1 VTALGSCMSALD
13 GSVVNVALPV
23 IQSSTGATVSA
34 VGWVVLIYLITVSAS
49 VLLFGRL
56 GDIYGKRRIYL
67 WGLTIFMLGSLF
79 CGLSRTIGLLI
90 LSRGIQ
96 GIGSAMVYAL
106 GPAIVVTTFPPS
118 ERGRAL
124 GIQATTTYLGLFIGP
139 GLGGLLTQHFGWA
152 SIFFINLPIG
162 LLMLAIA
169 IRYLHP
175 TPPDEKQ
182 PLDLA
187 GSLLMGAALVSLLL
201 VLTQGGEWGWMSPGV
216 WSFAALFAGATALFI
231 RVELRSDYPAL
242 DLHLFQNRLFTFS
255 VLAAFGCYCCWASV
269 GFLMPF
275 FLLHGIGM
283 TPAIAGGIMMAV
295 PLTMMAT
302 AGLGG
307 WLADHVDVR
316 VPTTLGLTLMALG
329 IALLSQVNLGDSPWQ
344 MAARLAVIGVGVGL
358 FGAANNSALMGSVP
372 FNRQGVAGAVMAGA
386 RSIGF
391 AVGIAVASLIY
402 ETLVGSTAASG
413 SPEQIETAVQI
424 GFRITVG
431 MALTGAVVSLFRG
444 GKGRLKAEGCQTIG
458 KKET

>member
-1 VTALGSCMSALD
+1 MGSCMSALD

-34 VGWVVLIYLITVSAS
+34 VGWVVLIYLIAVSAS

-67 WGLTIFMLGSLF
+67 WGLSIFMLGSLF
-79 CGLSRTIGLLI
+79 CGLSRTIELLI
-90 LSRGIQ
+90 FSRAIQ
-96 GIGSAMVYAL
+96 GFGSAMLFAL
-106 GPAIVVTTFPPS
+106 GPAIVVSTFPAA

-124 GIQATTTYLGLFIGP
+124 GIQATSTYLGLFIGP

-162 LLMLAIA
+162 LLMMAIA

-175 TPPDEKQ
+175 AAPDEKQ
-182 PLDLA
+182 PMDLA
-187 GSLLMGAALVSLLL
+187 GSLLMGASLVSLLL
-201 VLTQGGEWGWMSPGV
+201 VLTQSGEWGWMSPGV
-216 WSFAALFAGATALFI
+216 WSFAALFAGATSLLI
-231 RVELRSDYPAL
+231 HVELRRDYPAL
-242 DLHLFQNRLFTFS
+242 DLRLFQNRLFSFS

-275 FLLHGIGM
+275 FLLHGVGV
-283 TPAIAGGIMMAV
+283 TPAIAGGVMMAV

-302 AGLGG
+302 AALGG
-307 WLADHVDVR
+307 YLADRVDVR
-316 VPTTLGLTLMALG
+316 VPTTLGLVLMALG
-329 IALLSQVNLGDSPWQ
+329 IALLSQLSLGDSPWQ
-344 MAARLAVIGVGVGL
+344 IAARLSVIGVGVGL

-372 FNRQGVAGAVMAGA
+372 FNRQGVAGAVLAGA

-402 ETLVGSTAASG
+402 ETLVGAAADSG
-413 SPEQIETAVQI
+413 SPDQIETAVRF
-424 GFRITVG
+424 GLRITVG
-431 MALTGAVVSLFRG
+431 MALAGAVLSLFRG
-444 GKGRLKAEGCQTIG
+444 AGLSRDRAG
-458 KKET
+458 